1 MATIHHFDQ
10 ERGLITV
17 DAGIQWSALIDGY
30 LSLQNPS
37 QPAWGIRQKQ
47 IGDDRLTLGG
57 ALSANA
63 HGRGLR
69 LPPIVG
75 DVEAF
80 TLIGSR
86 GEIFHCS
93 RTENIDLISL
103 AIGVYGLFGVIADVT
118 LRLAPRLKVRR
129 NVEILTLD
137 ELVRVPEDRLRHYLR
152 RQLFSDLPLLGHKRT
167 S

>member
-1 MATIHHFDQ
+1 MVRPYRWLLVA
-10 ERGLITV
+10 
-17 DAGIQWSALIDGY
+17 
-30 LSLQNPS
+30 PKS
-37 QPAWGIRQKQ
+37 QSTRLGIRQKQ

-93 RTENIDLISL
+93 RTENTDLFGLS
-103 AIGVYGLFGVIADVT
+103 IGVYGLFGVIADAT

-137 ELVRVPEDRLRHYLR
+137 ELVRVPEDRLRNYLR

>member
-1 MATIHHFDQ
+1 MVRPYRWLLVA
-10 ERGLITV
+10 
-17 DAGIQWSALIDGY
+17 
-30 LSLQNPS
+30 PKS
-37 QPAWGIRQKQ
+37 QSTRLGIRQKQ
-47 IGDDRLTLGG
+47 TGADRLTLGG

-69 LPPIVG
+69 
-75 DVEAF
+75 
-80 TLIGSR
+80 
-86 GEIFHCS
+86 CS

-103 AIGVYGLFGVIADVT
+103 AIGVYGLFGVIADAT

-137 ELVRVPEDRLRHYLR
+137 ELVRVPEDRLRNYLR